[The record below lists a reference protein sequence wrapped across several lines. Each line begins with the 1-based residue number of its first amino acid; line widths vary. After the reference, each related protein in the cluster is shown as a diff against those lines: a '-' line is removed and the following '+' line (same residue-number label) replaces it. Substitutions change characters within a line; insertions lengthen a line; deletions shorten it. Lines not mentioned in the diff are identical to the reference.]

1 LKLPTVR
8 PENYS
13 AFHLYV
19 VRVKPGA
26 LKKTHREIFE
36 SLRAAGIGVNVH
48 YMPVHL
54 QPYYRNLGFSPGQF
68 PEAEAHGE
76 EAITLPLYPILTED
90 EQDRV
95 VAALRN
101 VL

>member
-1 LKLPTVR
+1 MK
-8 PENYS
+8 PENHA

-36 SLRAAGIGVNVH
+36 SLRATGIGVNVH

-68 PEAEAHGE
+68 PEAERYYA
-76 EAITLPLYPILTED
+76 EAISLPMYPGLAEA
-90 EQDRV
+90 EQNHV
-95 VAALRN
+95 IESLKSAL
-101 VL
+101 VSPPA